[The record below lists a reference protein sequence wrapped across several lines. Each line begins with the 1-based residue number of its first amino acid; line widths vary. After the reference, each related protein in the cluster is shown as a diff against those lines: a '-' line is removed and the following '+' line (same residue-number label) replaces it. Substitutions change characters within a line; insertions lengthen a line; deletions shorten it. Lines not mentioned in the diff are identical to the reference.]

1 MREFLTIAYA
11 VAWRNIH
18 AAVANP
24 AFLVPPIVAPLIFFA
39 TFVGA
44 FSAITGAPGFDFPG
58 GYTSFQF
65 VFVLIQAAAFNG
77 VFLGFYIARDF
88 ESGFHHRLMLAAS
101 DRRALIAGY
110 AMAAVTRATA
120 SFAVLFGVGFAVGM
134 QVDGNVLE
142 LLGLVGLGEAVAI
155 VASLWGSGLAM
166 RLRTVQAAPMMQMP
180 VFLGLFL
187 SPVFV
192 PLALLTGW
200 IEGVASYNPFTV
212 FLEAGRGYISG
223 TEADTALAFGVAAG
237 LFVLLTVWSIRGLR
251 SAERA
256 G

>member
-1 MREFLTIAYA
+1 MRGFFTIAYA
-11 VAWRNIH
+11 VAWRNIRS
-18 AAVANP
+18 AVANP
-24 AFLVPPIVAPLIFFA
+24 AFLVPPIVAPLVFFA

-88 ESGFHHRLMLAAS
+88 ESGFHRRLMLAAS
-101 DRRALIAGY
+101 NRRALIAGY
-110 AMAAVTRATA
+110 ALAAVTRTTA

-134 QVDGNVLE
+134 QVDGDVPE
-142 LLGLVGLGEAVAI
+142 LLGLLALGEAVAI
-155 VASLWGSGLAM
+155 VTSLWAAGLAM
-166 RLRTVQAAPMMQMP
+166 RLRTIQAAPMMQIP

-187 SPVFV
+187 SPVFA

-212 FLEAGRGYISG
+212 FLETGRGYISG

-237 LFVLLTVWSIRGLR
+237 LFVFLTVWAIRGLR